1 MIPNFHDNDLIICL
15 KHFYSLK
22 EGDVILIKTPALGV
36 IIKRIKNI
44 KEKKI
49 LIEGD
54 NKEYSSKLTLIQI
67 LRRRNTTYVE
77 HTV

>member
-44 KEKKI
+44 KEKIKVI
-49 LIEGD
+49 NI
-54 NKEYSSKLTLIQI
+54 KRSKALLYLQ
-67 LRRRNTTYVE
+67 
-77 HTV
+77 